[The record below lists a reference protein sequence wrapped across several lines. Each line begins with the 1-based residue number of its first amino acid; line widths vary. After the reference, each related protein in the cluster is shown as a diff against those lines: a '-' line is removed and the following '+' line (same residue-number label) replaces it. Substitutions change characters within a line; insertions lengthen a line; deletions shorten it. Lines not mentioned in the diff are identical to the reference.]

1 MSNNEA
7 VVYYCPSCGASI
19 AMHGEQG
26 TCAFCGTAIERPK
39 SAQPPAR
46 PPQGEPPMWSSSSV
60 TIVRAERAKTKRGSS
75 CLGTLIMLVILAA
88 VGLVIGVSLFG
99 GRLITAISGGSG
111 QLSNI
116 PAVLNQ
122 LKLGPITKMAAV
134 LPRDGKGG
142 DLLVY
147 AYGIGD
153 SRYTV
158 ALIDGASHA
167 ARWQSQPLSKEAYQS
182 QLVAGQNM
190 IYLTDQD
197 QLLALRLSDGTPAW
211 QAALAVEPQSGC
223 DDCVRL
229 LGGYVIVL
237 EKNSGLEAF
246 DAQTGKLAWSKRLGD
261 NTRRLPLAGDRLVTT
276 QPSQEKDG
284 TIIAFLDPASGK
296 PALQLDPHCPQPNT
310 FSDLERP
317 RSDTPFL
324 FSADAK
330 TMYIMYGFFSQCAQ
344 AFDLSNGETRWEVMM
359 EENMVPPSWYNN
371 TALVTDQAL
380 YVNQDH
386 MIWALDTA
394 DGSIR
399 TLIEDK
405 EYNLR
410 PLARRDNILI
420 VLAAPT
426 WDSQRQ
432 ELWGLDV
439 ATGERRW
446 QQSLQAHSLRN
457 GSSSGDWD
465 WQLTPK
471 GLVLVQVLRDD
482 ARLIVETLDPRSG
495 VSSAKQETQ
504 LTDLHMPSLYQP
516 MWTDDIVYLKLDSQI
531 YAVDL
536 ATGKPAYQ
544 L

>member
-7 VVYYCPSCGASI
+7 VVFYCPSCGASI
-19 AMHGEQG
+19 AMHGDQG
-26 TCAFCGTAIERPK
+26 ICAFCGTAIERPK
-39 SAQPPAR
+39 SAQPPRPAR
-46 PPQGEPPMWSSSSV
+46 PPQSEPPVWTGASV
-60 TIVRAERAKTKRGSS
+60 TITRANLAKPRRGGS
-75 CLGTLIMLVILAA
+75 CLGTLIVLLI
-88 VGLVIGVSLFG
+88 VIGAAFGIGAALMGERLF
-99 GRLITAISGGSG
+99 TVISSGSG
-111 QLSNI
+111 QLSKI

-134 LPRDGKGG
+134 LPRDGKGD

-167 ARWQSQPLSKEAYQS
+167 ARWQSQPLSKDAPQGN
-182 QLVAGQNM
+182 LVAGQGM
-190 IYLTDQD
+190 IYITDQD
-197 QLLALRLSDGTPAW
+197 HLLALRQND
-211 QAALAVEPQSGC
+211 
-223 DDCVRL
+223 
-229 LGGYVIVL
+229 
-237 EKNSGLEAF
+237 
-246 DAQTGKLAWSKRLGD
+246 GKLAWSKRLSD
-261 NTRRLPLAGDRLVTT
+261 NTRKLPVAGDRLVTT
-276 QPSQEKDG
+276 QPSQEKEG

-310 FSDLERP
+310 FSELERP

-330 TMYIMYGFFSQCAQ
+330 TMYTMYGFFSQCAQ
-344 AFDLSNGETRWEVMM
+344 SFDLSNGETRWEVMM
-359 EENMVPPSWYNN
+359 ERNMVPSSWYNN

-432 ELWGLDV
+432 ALWGLDV
-439 ATGERRW
+439 ATGARRW
-446 QQSLQAHSLRN
+446 QEPLQAHDLRQ

-516 MWTDDIVYLKLDSQI
+516 LWADDTVYLKLDSHI
-531 YAVDL
+531 YAVNL